1 MLWASH
7 FDDGTTTPSIQS
19 IHPKGGFAWGQW
31 CCVFCQTGK
40 EGTKTV
46 FANYAQLKK
55 SFHGKV
61 QENLVNEVI
70 SLEAAEALF
79 EVLCEEAK
87 EEVDKAVRENQ
98 YYKEAFD
105 REKDRKSQTI
115 RWREGGPDGKKRKAE
130 DSPMKDS
137 DADAEDDQDEDEDD
151 DFGGGVGRGRAAR
164 AAGPGPGGGG
174 EGGGGEG
181 GNGPG
186 PGGGGVGG
194 PGSAGEGG
202 NASGSA
208 STDPIQAIERQ
219 ESFELSPKA
228 KDISSQISI
237 KSVVA
242 TAVTNNAWMFGRH
255 GLPSEFKAPS
265 LPLMEGATDSER
277 VPGKPVDAVDV
288 SVLNAKLIHEIF
300 PLTNR
305 HLSPSNIMT
314 GFEI

>member
-1 MLWASH
+1 
-7 FDDGTTTPSIQS
+7 
-19 IHPKGGFAWGQW
+19 
-31 CCVFCQTGK
+31 
-40 EGTKTV
+40 
-46 FANYAQLKK
+46 
-55 SFHGKV
+55 
-61 QENLVNEVI
+61 
-70 SLEAAEALF
+70 
-79 EVLCEEAK
+79 
-87 EEVDKAVRENQ
+87 
-98 YYKEAFD
+98 
-105 REKDRKSQTI
+105 
-115 RWREGGPDGKKRKAE
+115 
-130 DSPMKDS
+130 MKDS
-137 DADAEDDQDEDEDD
+137 DADAAADQDEDEDD
-151 DFGGGVGRGRAAR
+151 DSGGGVGRGRAAR
-164 AAGPGPGGGG
+164 AAGPPPNG
-174 EGGGGEG
+174 EGSGGGGEG

-186 PGGGGVGG
+186 PGGGGGVGG
-194 PGSAGEGG
+194 PGSAGGGG

-219 ESFELSPKA
+219 ESFELSAKA

-288 SVLNAKLIHEIF
+288 SVLNAKQIHEIF